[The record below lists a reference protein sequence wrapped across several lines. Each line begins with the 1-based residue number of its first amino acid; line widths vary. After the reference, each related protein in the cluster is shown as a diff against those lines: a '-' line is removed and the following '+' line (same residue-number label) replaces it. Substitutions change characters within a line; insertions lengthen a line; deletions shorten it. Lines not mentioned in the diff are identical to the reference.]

1 MFLRS
6 NQDERNL
13 AALNAPPR
21 SVAVIGKCIAIL
33 ALSIAL
39 VVAVGGDQHVFGPP
53 LIALFLTALVAIVL
67 VSLRP
72 RLFLSPLGSVEKD
85 NLHDRVAF
93 DSAQSLFISMP
104 LPSLLVDCESRQVIA
119 ANPAAAELYG
129 YALEALSGLPM
140 KSLWS
145 VVGSRDETI
154 VEGPIDGLARHQRAD
169 GSVFWAET
177 RLRCI
182 DHQGR
187 PAWLL
192 AVTDASARMN
202 LAQSLESSERFADDL
217 VEQSLGI
224 VFSHDLDG
232 TLRRVNPAFA
242 HALGCA
248 KDELSGQKFS
258 DLLVPHQNDAFM
270 SYLMNIHQEQGGSGL
285 VHLRGID
292 GGEFVWEFRNRLRI
306 APDGS
311 QSVLC
316 CAIDVSEL
324 SRDRGH
330 LLETSQKDPLTGCYN
345 RRHLQIFENDA
356 EAGARWAAI
365 VIDMDH
371 SKCVS
376 NAHEHRLGDHG
387 LAAAARMLDRIVRS
401 EDSLVRL
408 GGEEFVIL
416 LRRSDQATLES
427 FAVRLQR
434 LRDTEPG
441 TPFTFGMATRKDSE
455 ALEETI
461 HRADRQ
467 LIERRFIERNSIRLG
482 PSGGARPR
490 ESRKQRLRVRLESD
504 CEDVSGS
511 PVNFDVVR
519 K

>member
-6 NQDERNL
+6 SQDERNL

-21 SVAVIGKCIAIL
+21 SVAVIGKCLAIL

-85 NLHDRVAF
+85 NLHDRAAL
-93 DSAQSLFISMP
+93 DTTQSLFISMP
-104 LPSLLVDCESRQVIA
+104 LASLLVDCESRQVIA

-129 YALEALSGLPM
+129 YAMEALAGLPM
-140 KSLWS
+140 KALWS
-145 VVGSRDETI
+145 GVGSHDETI
-154 VEGPIDGLARHQRAD
+154 LESPIDGLARHQRAD
-169 GSVFWAET
+169 GSVFWVET

-182 DHQGR
+182 EHQSR

-192 AVTDASARMN
+192 AVTDAGARVN

-224 VFSHDLDG
+224 VFLHDLDG

-242 HALGCA
+242 RALGYS
-248 KDELSGQKFS
+248 KDELIGKNLS
-258 DLLVPHQNDAFM
+258 DLLVPRQHDA
-270 SYLMNIHQEQGGSGL
+270 SKGYQMNIHQEQGSDI
-285 VHLRGID
+285 VHLQRRD
-292 GGEFVWEFRNRLRI
+292 GSELEWQLRNRLRT
-306 APDGS
+306 APDGV

-316 CAIDVSEL
+316 CAIDVSER
-324 SRDRGH
+324 SRDQRR
-330 LLETSQKDPLTGCYN
+330 LLETSQKDPLTECYN
-345 RRHLQIFENDA
+345 RRHLQVFENDA

-365 VIDMDH
+365 VIEMDH
-371 SKCVS
+371 SKRDSVKS
-376 NAHEHRLGDHG
+376 GHRLGDQG
-387 LAAAARMLDRIVRS
+387 VVATARMLDRMVRS
-401 EDSLVRL
+401 EDSVVRL
-408 GGEEFVIL
+408 GGDEFVIL

-434 LRDTEPG
+434 VRDTEPG
-441 TPFTFGMATRKDSE
+441 TPFTFGMATRKENE

-461 HRADRQ
+461 RRADRQ
-467 LIERRFIERNSIRLG
+467 LIERRFIERNSIRIDSTG
-482 PSGGARPR
+482 AARPR
-490 ESRKQRLRVRLESD
+490 
-504 CEDVSGS
+504 
-511 PVNFDVVR
+511 
-519 K
+519 